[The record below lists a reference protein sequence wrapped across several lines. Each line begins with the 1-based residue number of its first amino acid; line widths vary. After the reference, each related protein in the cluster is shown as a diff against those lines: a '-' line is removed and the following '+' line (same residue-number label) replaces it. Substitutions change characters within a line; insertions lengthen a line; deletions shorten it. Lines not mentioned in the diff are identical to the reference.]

1 MAPLLHENLGRFTTL
16 VRSLENSVAL
26 ATRIYRRIKKKNKE
40 EEKRR
45 IKKKKEEKEKKYTSV
60 DTYG

>member
-1 MAPLLHENLGRFTTL
+1 MAPLLHENLGRFR